1 MPMVNTKENNIIMRI
16 YLFLIVMVFVFSSCK
31 KDVVKTQEYD
41 ELYRLAEIGWKSKK
55 INHYINNINY
65 TATEVP
71 IAYYILKDK
80 GENNL
85 QLVDSI
91 YNAHKRERVLEIEF
105 HHDEEK
111 DLLLNEFTNKSY
123 EDAVKY
129 MAFTIKKDFKIVTN
143 SKDTISCAGVQFE
156 RNFKVAPFKR
166 ALLYFGN
173 INPEDQ
179 VQLIYNDELF
189 GNGIIKF
196 KFKETPIKL

>member
-1 MPMVNTKENNIIMRI
+1 MQILSMKENK
-16 YLFLIVMVFVFSSCK
+16 LHLPCCIVLMVCICLVSC
-31 KDVVKTQEYD
+31 VKETKGTEQAFDEY
-41 ELYRLAEIGWKSKK
+41 YRLDNIGWKTKK
-55 INHYINNINY
+55 INRYINTINY

-71 IAYYILKDK
+71 IAYYILKNQGNSDLK
-80 GENNL
+80 K
-85 QLVDSI
+85 VDSI
-91 YNAHKRERVLEIEF
+91 YNTHKKERVLEIEF

-111 DLLLNEFTNKSY
+111 DLLLSEFTNRNY
-123 EDAVKY
+123 EEAVKY
-129 MAFTIKKDFKIVTN
+129 MAFTIQKDFTIIT
-143 SKDTISCAGVQFE
+143 SSQDTISCAGVQFE

-179 VQLIYNDELF
+179 IQLIYNDELF

>member
-1 MPMVNTKENNIIMRI
+1 MKENK
-16 YLFLIVMVFVFSSCK
+16 LHLPCCIVLMVCICLVSC
-31 KDVVKTQEYD
+31 VKETKGTEQAFDEY
-41 ELYRLAEIGWKSKK
+41 YRFDNIGWKTKK
-55 INHYINNINY
+55 INRYINTINY

-71 IAYYILKDK
+71 IAYYILKNQGNSDLK
-80 GENNL
+80 K
-85 QLVDSI
+85 VDSI
-91 YNAHKRERVLEIEF
+91 YNTHKKERVLEIEF

-111 DLLLNEFTNKSY
+111 DLLLSEFTNRNY
-123 EDAVKY
+123 EEAVKH
-129 MAFTIKKDFKIVTN
+129 MAFTIQKDFTIIT
-143 SKDTISCAGVQFE
+143 SSQDTISCAGVQFE

-179 VQLIYNDELF
+179 IQLIYNDELF

>member
-1 MPMVNTKENNIIMRI
+1 MKENK
-16 YLFLIVMVFVFSSCK
+16 LHLPCCIVLMVCICLVSC
-31 KDVVKTQEYD
+31 VKETKGTEQAFDEY
-41 ELYRLAEIGWKSKK
+41 YRLDNIGWKTKK
-55 INHYINNINY
+55 INRYINTINY

-71 IAYYILKDK
+71 IAYYILKNQGNSDLK
-80 GENNL
+80 K
-85 QLVDSI
+85 VDSI
-91 YNAHKRERVLEIEF
+91 YNTHKKERVLEIEF

-111 DLLLNEFTNKSY
+111 DLLLSEFTNRNY
-123 EDAVKY
+123 EEAVKY
-129 MAFTIKKDFKIVTN
+129 MAFTIQKDFTIIT
-143 SKDTISCAGVQFE
+143 SSQDTISCAGVQFE

-179 VQLIYNDELF
+179 IQLIYNDELF

>member
-1 MPMVNTKENNIIMRI
+1 LCFISCNKEKNNTEN
-16 YLFLIVMVFVFSSCK
+16 S
-31 KDVVKTQEYD
+31 YD
-41 ELYRLAEIGWKSKK
+41 EFYQLEHIGWKSKK
-55 INHYINNINY
+55 INRYINTINY

-71 IAYYILKDK
+71 IAYYILKDQGDSDLK
-80 GENNL
+80 K
-85 QLVDSI
+85 VDSI
-91 YNAHKRERVLEIEF
+91 YNTHKRERVLEIEF

-111 DLLLNEFTNKSY
+111 DLLLNEFTNRSY

-129 MAFTIKKDFKIVTN
+129 MAFTITKDFSIVTS
-143 SKDTISCAGVQFE
+143 SKDTIACAGVQFE

-173 INPEDQ
+173 INQDDQ
-179 VQLIYNDELF
+179 IQLIYNDELF